1 MFKKITSHPL
11 VKCALFSSAILLSS
25 CDSSSSSAS
34 SSSASEI
41 SGLGIDPDF
50 QTTVDRFEEE
60 VAIRGIAVNLNGLDI
75 QYGDTD
81 GAFGLCYPST
91 KNIVLNR
98 FLQNSSDDL
107 RNEIIL
113 HELGHCVLGRDHSDD
128 PTSIMHATVIIGEPW
143 RTSVL
148 DELFTF

>member
-1 MFKKITSHPL
+1 MLKKLISYPL
-11 VKCALFSSAILLSS
+11 VKCALFSSLLLVSS
-25 CDSSSSSAS
+25 CDSSSSSS

-41 SGLGIDPDF
+41 SGLGIDADF

-60 VAIRGIAVNLNGLDI
+60 AAIRGITVNLNGLDI

-81 GAFGLCYPST
+81 GAFGLCYTST

-98 FLQNSSDDL
+98 FLQTASDDL
-107 RNEIIL
+107 LSEIIL

-128 PTSIMHATVIIGEPW
+128 PTSIMHATIIIGQPW

-148 DELFTF
+148 DELFSL